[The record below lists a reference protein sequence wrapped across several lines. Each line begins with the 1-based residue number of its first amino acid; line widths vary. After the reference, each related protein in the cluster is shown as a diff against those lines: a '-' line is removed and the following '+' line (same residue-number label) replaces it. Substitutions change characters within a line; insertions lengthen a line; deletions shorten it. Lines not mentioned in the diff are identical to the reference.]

1 MHVIVIFKVIQ
12 YSSTS
17 KLITLRKSKRK
28 ITNFFFFGHVKHK
41 IYKKMMKYL
50 YVGRNQYI
58 ESLLILF
65 IVMMAVNSPS
75 SQISFC
81 HKHRTLFISSI
92 ISYFHLTP
100 PSKRASPISILV
112 YTNLQEILQ

>member
-1 MHVIVIFKVIQ
+1 M
-12 YSSTS
+12 
-17 KLITLRKSKRK
+17 
-28 ITNFFFFGHVKHK
+28 KHK

-50 YVGRNQYI
+50 YVGKNQYI
-58 ESLLILF
+58 ESLLILL